1 MATDTSIDRRDM
13 GVARLLAERRD
24 VIALVPGGALIV
36 GLSAL
41 GLGQAT
47 LASALFIVAT
57 LIVLAVL
64 VRQIAVSLVAG
75 EVGLDVIA
83 ALAMAAALV
92 SGEWLAGAVVALMYA
107 GGQALEARAQARAE
121 QEMTALL
128 SRVPQRARRLDGD
141 RVTDV
146 AIDLI
151 APGDR
156 LLIAPGEI
164 VPVDGIVAE
173 GAAVLDEAALTGE
186 SVPVTHLAGSA
197 VESGA
202 QNAGPSFRLDVTAAA
217 ADSALA
223 RIVRLVDTARRS
235 KAPMSR
241 LADRYAI
248 GFLAITLVLA
258 GGAWAVSGDFTRAL
272 AVLVIATPCPLILAV
287 PVAMVAGMS
296 RAAGRGIL
304 VKSAAALEGLAAA
317 RTVLLDKTGTLTRG
331 SAEFAA
337 FKVTPGEDADR
348 ILALGASLAQG
359 SRHVMSEAMVK
370 EARAR
375 GHVLAAPSRVVETA
389 GAGIVGD
396 VAGVPVA
403 VGRPSFVFEQCAEGK
418 STTFSDR
425 VSNNGAAEL
434 AIAVDGRIAAL
445 VTLADP
451 LRHEAA
457 DALRRLR
464 SSGVARIVLVSGDA
478 AHVTENI
485 AGQLALD
492 ASHADVSPEGKVAI
506 VARESRDGHTVMV
519 GDGINDAAALAAA
532 TVGVAMGA
540 RGSAAASEAADVVL
554 LVDRLDR
561 VPEAIRIAQDTRAIA
576 VQSVVVGMA
585 LSVVGMLAAA
595 AGYLPPLAGALAQE
609 AIDVAVVLN
618 ALRALGRWRGR
629 ADQSVPG

>member
-1 MATDTSIDRRDM
+1 MGTDTSIERSDLALARLIATRRD
-13 GVARLLAERRD
+13 LL
-24 VIALVPGGALIV
+24 ALVPGGALVI
-36 GLSAL
+36 GLVLL
-41 GLGQAT
+41 GLGYAS
-47 LASALFIVAT
+47 LASGFFIVAT

-64 VRQIAVSLVAG
+64 VRQIVTSLAAG

-141 RVTDV
+141 RVIDV
-146 AIDLI
+146 AIETV

-164 VPVDGIVAE
+164 VPVDGIVVE

-186 SVPVTHLAGSA
+186 SVPVTHTAGSA
-197 VESGA
+197 VESGT
-202 QNAGPSFRLDVTAAA
+202 QNAGPAFRLEATAAA

-223 RIVRLVDTARRS
+223 RIVALVDAARRS

-248 GFLAITLVLA
+248 GFLAVTLILA
-258 GGAWAVSGDFTRAL
+258 GSAWAATGDFTRAL

-304 VKSAAALEGLAAA
+304 IKSAAALEGLAAA

-331 SAEFAA
+331 SADFAA
-337 FKVTPGEDADR
+337 FETVSGDSADR

-359 SRHVMSEAMVK
+359 SRHVMSEALVK

-375 GHVLAAPSRVVETA
+375 GHALAAPHRVVETA
-389 GAGIVGD
+389 GAGIVGEVGD
-396 VAGVPVA
+396 VRVA
-403 VGRPSFVFEQCAEGK
+403 VGRPSFVAGHCRDGADGPLAGQL
-418 STTFSDR
+418 SRD
-425 VSNNGAAEL
+425 GAAEL
-434 AIAVDGRIAAL
+434 AIGIDGRFAAI

-451 LRHEAA
+451 LRQEAA
-457 DALRRLR
+457 AALRHLR
-464 SSGVARIVLVSGDA
+464 STGVARIVLVSGDS
-478 AHVTENI
+478 AHVTERI
-485 AGQLALD
+485 AGQLPLD
-492 ASHADVSPEGKVAI
+492 AAHADVSPEGKVAI
-506 VARESRDGHTVMV
+506 VTRESEGGHTVMV

-540 RGSAAASEAADVVL
+540 RGSAAAAEAADVVL

-576 VQSVVVGMA
+576 VQSVAVGMA
-585 LSVVGMLAAA
+585 LSIVGMLVAA

-618 ALRALGRWRGR
+618 ALRALGRWPR
-629 ADQSVPG
+629 ASDQSVPG

>member
-1 MATDTSIDRRDM
+1 MATDTSIDHRDR
-13 GVARLLAERRD
+13 GLAGTLAARRD
-24 VIALVPGGALIV
+24 VLALLPAGALVV
-36 GLSAL
+36 GLLAL
-41 GLGQAT
+41 GLGQLT
-47 LASALFIVAT
+47 LAGALFVVAT
-57 LIVLAVL
+57 LIVLAAL
-64 VRQIAVSLVAG
+64 VRQIVVSLAAG

-83 ALAMAAALV
+83 ALAMTAALV

-141 RVTDV
+141 RVSDV
-146 AIDLI
+146 AIETI

-164 VPVDGIVAE
+164 VPVDGIVVE

-186 SVPVTHLAGSA
+186 SVPVTHAAGSA

-202 QNAGPSFRLDVTAAA
+202 QNAGPAFRLAATAAA

-223 RIVRLVDTARRS
+223 RIVRLVDAARRS

-248 GFLAITLVLA
+248 GFLAVTLILA
-258 GGAWAVSGDFTRAL
+258 GGAWAATGDFTRAL

-304 VKSAAALEGLAAA
+304 IKSAAALEGLAAA

-337 FKVTPGEDADR
+337 FEAPPGESADR

-375 GHVLAAPSRVVETA
+375 GHVLAAPSQVVETA
-389 GAGIVGD
+389 GAGIVGEVGD
-396 VAGVPVA
+396 VRVA
-403 VGRPSFVFEQCAEGK
+403 VGRPSFVARYCRDAADGPLAGHV
-418 STTFSDR
+418 TRD
-425 VSNNGAAEL
+425 GAAEL
-434 AIAVDGRIAAL
+434 AIGIDGRLSAI

-451 LRHEAA
+451 LRQEAA
-457 DALRRLR
+457 DALRHLR
-464 SSGVARIVLVSGDA
+464 STGVARIVLVSGDA
-478 AHVTENI
+478 AHVTERI
-485 AGQLALD
+485 AAQLALD
-492 ASHADVSPEGKVAI
+492 AAHADVTPEGKVAI
-506 VARESRDGHTVMV
+506 VARESRAGHTVMV

-540 RGSAAASEAADVVL
+540 RGSAAAAEAADVVL

-576 VQSVVVGMA
+576 VQSVAVGMA
-585 LSVVGMLAAA
+585 LSIVGMIAAA

-618 ALRALGRWRGR
+618 ALRALGRLQRR
-629 ADQSVPG
+629 PDQSVPG